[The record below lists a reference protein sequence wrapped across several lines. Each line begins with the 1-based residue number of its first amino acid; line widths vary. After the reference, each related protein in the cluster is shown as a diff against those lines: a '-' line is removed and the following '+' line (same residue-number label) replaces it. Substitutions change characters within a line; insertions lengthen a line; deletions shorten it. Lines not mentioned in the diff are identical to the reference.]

1 MATGADASPLRPQST
16 WNDCRF
22 EGQSGPGGEE
32 EAGRQRCIMGRESS
46 AVTWRPTRRGA
57 PGAGETM
64 GARSP
69 RYLATPRPSPG
80 PPCSR
85 SSRGGGAAPSSA
97 PPSSAPRSGPAPRP
111 PPLSLLSPS
120 TSLSPAHPPPTL
132 KLKALQGKIR

>member
-1 MATGADASPLRPQST
+1 
-16 WNDCRF
+16 
-22 EGQSGPGGEE
+22 
-32 EAGRQRCIMGRESS
+32 
-46 AVTWRPTRRGA
+46 
-57 PGAGETM
+57 M

-97 PPSSAPRSGPAPRP
+97 PRSGPAPRP

-120 TSLSPAHPPPTL
+120 TSLSPAHPPPTP